1 MIKKKIGN
9 VFRNFDVCPV
19 CGKHIA
25 TCAIKKHIKRCQQ
38 IFSKKIEIKNFNPQ
52 RIKYYKTYC
61 NLIEK
66 RLKDKLVDGYFE
78 THHIIPKCVG
88 GSNKR
93 QNLIRLT
100 AKEHFIAH
108 LLLAEMFRYTSYYGK
123 LLHALNMMLSTR
135 GNTNSRKYEKYRIEF
150 ANQRSEQMKN
160 KNSMQNKRWICNY
173 EAKTTL
179 LVDLDQVQSYIDGGW
194 CVGKYTEHKEKLYIR
209 SIKHRERINKSKE
222 LAEKLYLE
230 YRKIGWK
237 EFNKKHPG
245 HNIQYWITMFI
256 NNAKSYES
264 KDHRLFGVKLTNEE
278 RKTLLLNEISNID
291 FSRKGFIKLTSEILK
306 FKKTEYTKKWLKRN
320 LPDIYYKYYCKF
332 NKIKAEVGEWSNP
345 ADL

>member
-25 TCAIKKHIKRCQQ
+25 TCAIKSHIKRCQQ

-52 RIKYYKTYC
+52 RTKYYKTYC

-108 LLLAEMFRYTSYYGK
+108 LLLAEMFRYTPYYGK

-135 GNTNSRKYEKYRIEF
+135 EKTNSRKYEKYRIEY
-150 ANQRSEQMKN
+150 ANRRSEQMSKNNTMKN
-160 KNSMQNKRWICNY
+160 KHWICNF
-173 EAKTTL
+173 ETNETL
-179 LVDLDQVQSYIDGGW
+179 LIDQSLMQSYLEQGW
-194 CVGKYTEHKEKLYIR
+194 TKGKFTECRKTLYLKSKNHKERLTSVKNNAEQLY
-209 SIKHRERINKSKE
+209 K
-222 LAEKLYLE
+222 E
-230 YRKIGWK
+230 YRKLGWK
-237 EFNKKHPG
+237 QFNEKHPG
-245 HNIQYWITMFI
+245 HAIQYWTNWFI
-256 NNAKSYES
+256 RHAKSYS
-264 KDHRLFGVKLTNEE
+264 SMNHANKTN
-278 RKTLLLNEISNID
+278 R
-291 FSRKGFIKLTSEILK
+291 
-306 FKKTEYTKKWLKRN
+306 
-320 LPDIYYKYYCKF
+320 
-332 NKIKAEVGEWSNP
+332 
-345 ADL
+345 